1 MVNSKN
7 KGARGEREAAE
18 AMASVL
24 GVPLRRTQQFKG
36 TPQSADI
43 EGDEVIGL
51 HLEVK
56 RTERLSVYPTLDQAE
71 SDAGENCPVVLHRR
85 NGKRWVAIMYLN
97 DLVEVS
103 EIVQGIRNRD
113 SLNLLRDV
121 IPSDV
126 TIEF

>member
-1 MVNSKN
+1 MVNSN
-7 KGARGEREAAE
+7 KKGKRGQRDAAE

-24 GVPLRRTQQFKG
+24 GVPIRRTQQFKG

-43 EGDEVIGL
+43 EGDDVIGL

-56 RTERLSVYPTLDQAE
+56 RTERLSVYAALGQAE
-71 SDAGENCPVVLHRR
+71 EDAGENCPIVLHRKNR
-85 NGKRWVAIMYLN
+85 GRGVAIMYLN